1 MPASK
6 KPGFSVGANG
16 HSPLLW
22 LGDKDGLKKPG
33 FWASDRTLVA
43 TKQETGFLVGANGH
57 SPLLG
62 WVTEIV

>member
-1 MPASK
+1 M
-6 KPGFSVGANG
+6 
-16 HSPLLW
+16 
-22 LGDKDGLKKPG
+22 GDKDGLKKPG